1 MIIKSGD
8 YVESLHG
15 NVGVVK
21 TVGKTVPVD
30 GKEQFSFDWEITRP
44 SIGSGGR
51 GFFAG
56 SESDLWRHYR
66 QIGMYHRSCSQNQ
79 RNHQPSECGGML
91 MEHIVQFGINIDDEA
106 IKRAVM
112 ESGVK
117 TIEAQ
122 IKQAIIN
129 KVFTAYR
136 YGNANPASDPLST
149 WAQNLVADTLAEN
162 RDAIISQAAAILA
175 DKMGRSVK
183 VREAIIAKAAE

>member
-44 SIGSGGR
+44 SVRSGDR

-66 QIGMYHRSCSQNQ
+66 QIGMYHNPFQKERMTKQ
-79 RNHQPSECGGML
+79 RMTKQRVEPIE
-91 MEHIVQFGINIDDEA
+91 FGKIEKA
-106 IKRAVM
+106 RATKVTI
-112 ESGVK
+112 STDGDVK
-117 TIEAQ
+117 TERGEFDILKRTKLTVTDLAVKINE
-122 IKQAIIN
+122 IIN
-129 KVFTAYR
+129 HL
-136 YGNANPASDPLST
+136 NA
-149 WAQNLVADTLAEN
+149 E
-162 RDAIISQAAAILA
+162 
-175 DKMGRSVK
+175 
-183 VREAIIAKAAE
+183 EC

>member
-44 SIGSGGR
+44 SIRSGDR

-66 QIGMYHRSCSQNQ
+66 QIGMYHNPFQKERMTKQ
-79 RNHQPSECGGML
+79 RMTKQRIEPIEIGKI
-91 MEHIVQFGINIDDEA
+91 EKA
-106 IKRAVM
+106 RATKVTI
-112 ESGVK
+112 STDGDVK
-117 TIEAQ
+117 TERGEFDVLKRTKLTVTDLAVKINE
-122 IKQAIIN
+122 IIN
-129 KVFTAYR
+129 YL
-136 YGNANPASDPLST
+136 NA
-149 WAQNLVADTLAEN
+149 E
-162 RDAIISQAAAILA
+162 
-175 DKMGRSVK
+175 
-183 VREAIIAKAAE
+183 EC

>member
-44 SIGSGGR
+44 SVRSGDR

-66 QIGMYHRSCSQNQ
+66 QIGMYHNPFQKERMTKQ
-79 RNHQPSECGGML
+79 RMTKQRIEPIEIGKI
-91 MEHIVQFGINIDDEA
+91 EKA
-106 IKRAVM
+106 RATKVTI
-112 ESGVK
+112 STDGDVK
-117 TIEAQ
+117 TERGEFDVLKRTKLTVTDLAVKINE
-122 IKQAIIN
+122 IIN
-129 KVFTAYR
+129 YLNTEER
-136 YGNANPASDPLST
+136 
-149 WAQNLVADTLAEN
+149 
-162 RDAIISQAAAILA
+162 
-175 DKMGRSVK
+175 
-183 VREAIIAKAAE
+183 

>member
-44 SIGSGGR
+44 SIRSGDR

-66 QIGMYHRSCSQNQ
+66 QIGMYHNPFQKERMTKQ
-79 RNHQPSECGGML
+79 RIEPIEIGKI
-91 MEHIVQFGINIDDEA
+91 EKA
-106 IKRAVM
+106 RATKVTI
-112 ESGVK
+112 STDGDVK
-117 TIEAQ
+117 TERGEFDVLKRTKLTVTDLAVKINE
-122 IKQAIIN
+122 IIN
-129 KVFTAYR
+129 YL
-136 YGNANPASDPLST
+136 NA
-149 WAQNLVADTLAEN
+149 E
-162 RDAIISQAAAILA
+162 
-175 DKMGRSVK
+175 
-183 VREAIIAKAAE
+183 EC